1 MKKSWNSCQ
10 DNTSWKFWEF
20 NHGGIL
26 TLEVNFGRIEKINKS
41 RVSIKLWFDLIND
54 IESLIEEL
62 IRLETSLSLE

>member
-26 TLEVNFGRIEKINKS
+26 TLEELK
-41 RVSIKLWFDLIND
+41 KL
-54 IESLIEEL
+54 
-62 IRLETSLSLE
+62 TSLGFQLNFDSI